1 MNKIKNDGYENSYE
15 RLAHAIIVKV
25 ARDYIKAKSE
35 ITRVNIRDFFRSDF
49 FKVLT
54 TLNPEMLIKKLDMER
69 GVKSEG

>member
-1 MNKIKNDGYENSYE
+1 MKKKKNDGYKNLYE
-15 RLAHAIIVKV
+15 RLAHAIIVKA

-35 ITRVNIRDFFRSDF
+35 ITREDIRDFFRSDF

-69 GVKSEG
+69 GVKNEG

>member
-1 MNKIKNDGYENSYE
+1 MNKIKNDGYENPYE
-15 RLAHAIIVKV
+15 RLAHAIIVKA

-69 GVKSEG
+69 GVKNEG